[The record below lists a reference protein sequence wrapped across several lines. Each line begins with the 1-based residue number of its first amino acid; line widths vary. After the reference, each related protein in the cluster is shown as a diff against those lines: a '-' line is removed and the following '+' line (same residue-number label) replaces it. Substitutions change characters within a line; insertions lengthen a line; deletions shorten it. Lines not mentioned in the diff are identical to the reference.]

1 MKRQRTLSEVCLNHM
16 FQLVASQIRDKLL
29 TFENEVS
36 EDHFA
41 SVFEFH

>member
-16 FQLVASQIRDKLL
+16 FQLVASQIRDELL
-29 TFENEVS
+29 TFEMIVS